1 MKKKRKKERNVM
13 KKRICLWTA
22 FILLI
27 CLCAC
32 NNLNENTDITADTDI
47 NLKADSDT
55 PIDVLLTM
63 EELSASDFSDTTRNR
78 DENYAAVLK
87 TKTVTLDDLTVHI
100 AENIFDEKSSPAL
113 AEKIAADYAALR
125 ALDSEFARPTDVYVL
140 RLTATGAP
148 VVAGGE
154 LFCTLEQV
162 ESGDYSP
169 YLVKTVFDCPSWW
182 QCVGLSRMVFGSET
196 VENFAAKLTD
206 NPGQDIYL
214 LTLFPAY
221 FLEDFAEEETRA
233 LAAQTA
239 QSLTEYILFEND
251 LSTFLAEGNDV
262 AYREAWLESIGVPA
276 ELDYLR
282 SDAAVHVA
290 QLPFSETKD
299 VPLILTD
306 EQFTMNLRSTDWL
319 TTADDVYYFMLDFYK
334 SLGQLYSFL
343 ETNAP
348 VYYASLQAGEIKC
361 FSINIYDSSY
371 GCGSSANAD
380 RGEVIV
386 LDWHDALH
394 ETVHCLIPESTVEN
408 YDDWLS
414 EGLTTWLSAPYI
426 SVDAGRS
433 FIDKFVKNMDLSQLS
448 EDTREMV
455 EMIWS
460 VFQQLTGRDIFEIYE
475 MESPADKPMYWFY
488 QSLVRAVLLLPD
500 SEVSIPFA
508 TLSVADRFGS
518 PNTYP
523 GNQLSYGEAMLF
535 VEYLAEEYDLDTVI
549 AALIDGTAYRE
560 LFLDETAFKEE
571 YDRFIEHLTIKTP
584 F

>member
-1 MKKKRKKERNVM
+1 M
-13 KKRICLWTA
+13 KKRICLWIT
-22 FILLI
+22 FVLLI

-55 PIDVLLTM
+55 PIDVPLTM

-87 TKTVTLDDLTVHI
+87 TKMVTLDDLTVHI
-100 AENIFDEKSSPAL
+100 AENIFDEEASPAL
-113 AEKIAADYAALR
+113 AEKIAADYAALSG
-125 ALDSEFARPTDVYVL
+125 LDSELARSTDVYVL
-140 RLTATGAP
+140 RLTATGSP
-148 VVAGGE
+148 VVTGGE

-182 QCVGLSRMVFGSET
+182 QCVGLSRMVFKSET
-196 VENFAAKLTD
+196 VENLAAALTE

-214 LTLFPAY
+214 LSLFPAY
-221 FLEDFAEEETRA
+221 FLEDFAGEETRA
-233 LAAQTA
+233 LAVQTA
-239 QSLTEYILFEND
+239 QSLTEYILLESD
-251 LSTFLAEGNDV
+251 LSTFLAEGDDV
-262 AYREAWLESIGVPA
+262 AYREAWLESIGVSA

-306 EQFTMNLRSTDWL
+306 EQFIMNLRSTDWL
-319 TTADDVYYFMLDFYK
+319 ATADDVYYFVLDFYK

-348 VYYASLQAGEIKC
+348 IYYASLQAGEIKR

-371 GCGSSANAD
+371 GRGSSASAD

-426 SVDAGRS
+426 SVDSGRS

-475 MESPADKPMYWFY
+475 MKSPADKPMYWFY

-549 AALIDGTAYRE
+549 AALMDGAAYRE
-560 LFLDETAFKEE
+560 LFPDETAFKEE
-571 YDRFIEHLTIKTP
+571 YDRFIEHLTLKTP